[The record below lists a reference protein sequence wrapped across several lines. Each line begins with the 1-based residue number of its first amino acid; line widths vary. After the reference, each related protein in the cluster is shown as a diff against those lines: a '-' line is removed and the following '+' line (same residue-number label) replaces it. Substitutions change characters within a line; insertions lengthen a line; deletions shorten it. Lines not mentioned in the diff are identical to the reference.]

1 MYDPMKWS
9 LTQYNLIV
17 VGVADYSDPIFR
29 NSSGRSTIPAE
40 RLFENTAPEL
50 KARYQD
56 DLAGLGELPTLVA
69 AELGFSE
76 RIPAFFGRVDKVERL
91 GREIHFQ
98 FQHLFDGLS
107 SEEVFNCG
115 HFDIFTRNRG
125 IDERSRQHWA
135 VKEGNVIE
143 ELFRLQKDR
152 SDSERP
158 RLFSVNQWPLPTLDH
173 IAVMMPFDAEFNP
186 VCEAI
191 KSACE
196 SRHIEPRR
204 VDEIYGPRQIVD
216 DVFSTIAQS
225 SLVIS
230 DLTGRNPNVLYETG
244 LAHALNRD
252 VIMIVQDNGDV
263 PFDLGHI
270 RYIQYQPDGE
280 GLEEL
285 KGKLSEFIRA
295 SDIGG

>member
-1 MYDPMKWS
+1 MKWS

-40 RLFENTAPEL
+40 RLFGYTTQEL

-56 DLAGLGELPTLVA
+56 DLAGLGELPTLVV
-69 AELGFSE
+69 AEVGYSE
-76 RIPAFFGRVDKVERL
+76 RTPAFFGRVDKVERL
-91 GREIHFQ
+91 GMEIHFQ

-115 HFDIFTRNRG
+115 HFDIFTRNSG

-143 ELFRLQKDR
+143 GLFRLLKDQ
-152 SDSERP
+152 SGSERP
-158 RLFSVNQWPLPTLDH
+158 RLFSVDQWPLPILGH

-186 VCEAI
+186 VYEAI

-196 SRHIEPRR
+196 SRPLEARR
-204 VDEIYGPRQIVD
+204 VNEIYGPTQIVD

-225 SLVIS
+225 RLVIS

-252 VIMIVQDNGDV
+252 VIMIVQEGRDV
-263 PFDLGHI
+263 PFDLDHI
-270 RYIQYQPDGE
+270 RYIQYQPNRE
-280 GLEEL
+280 GLERL
-285 KGKLSEFIRA
+285 KEALSESIRA
-295 SDIGG
+295 SVARQ